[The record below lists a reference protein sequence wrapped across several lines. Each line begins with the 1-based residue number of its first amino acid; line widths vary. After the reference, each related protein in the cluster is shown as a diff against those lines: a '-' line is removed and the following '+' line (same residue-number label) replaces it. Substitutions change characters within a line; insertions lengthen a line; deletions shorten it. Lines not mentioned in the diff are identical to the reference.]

1 MDPHDELVRADAA
14 ATRNRT
20 AVQVLRRLDELGAI
34 KLDVL
39 LAKSAEISQII
50 TEAGGG
56 GGGGGGVRLEEW
68 ERICYP
74 FVIRVGPRSELDLV
88 SVAAEL
94 KQLGF
99 DVRSG
104 RG

>member
-1 MDPHDELVRADAA
+1 MDPQDELARPDAA
-14 ATRNRT
+14 STRNRT

-39 LAKSAEISQII
+39 LAKSAEISAII

-56 GGGGGGVRLEEW
+56 GGGGAVRLEDW

>member
-1 MDPHDELVRADAA
+1 MDSKDDLLRAGAVGG
-14 ATRNRT
+14 RNRA
-20 AVQVLRRLDELGAI
+20 AVDVLRRLDELGAI

-39 LAKSAEISQII
+39 LEKSVEINKII
-50 TEAGGG
+50 TAAAN
-56 GGGGGGVRLEEW
+56 GGGGGGVMLDEW

-74 FVIRVGPRSELDLV
+74 FVIRIGPRSEFDLV

-99 DVRSG
+99 DVRAG

>member
-1 MDPHDELVRADAA
+1 MDPQDALGRADAVG
-14 ATRNRT
+14 TRNRT
-20 AVQVLRRLDELGAI
+20 AVEVLRRLDELGAI

-39 LAKSAEISQII
+39 LARSAEISQII
-50 TEAGGG
+50 TAAGGG
-56 GGGGGGVRLEEW
+56 GGGVAMLDEW

-74 FVIRVGPRSELDLV
+74 FVIRIGPRSELDLV

-99 DVRSG
+99 DVRAG

>member
-1 MDPHDELVRADAA
+1 MDSKDDLLRARAVGS
-14 ATRNRT
+14 RNSV
-20 AVQVLRRLDELGAI
+20 AVDVLRRLDALGAI

-39 LAKSAEISQII
+39 LARSAEINEII
-50 TEAGGG
+50 TAAAS
-56 GGGGGGVRLEEW
+56 GGGGGVAMLDEW

-74 FVIRVGPRSELDLV
+74 FVIRIGPRSELDLV

-99 DVRSG
+99 DVKAA

>member
-1 MDPHDELVRADAA
+1 MDSKDDLLRAGAVGSRNKAA
-14 ATRNRT
+14 
-20 AVQVLRRLDELGAI
+20 VDVLRRLDELGAI

-39 LAKSAEISQII
+39 LEKSVEINKII
-50 TEAGGG
+50 TAAGGSGGG
-56 GGGGGGVRLEEW
+56 GGLAMIDEW

-74 FVIRVGPRSELDLV
+74 FVIRIGPRSELDLV

-99 DVRSG
+99 DVRAG

>member
-1 MDPHDELVRADAA
+1 MDPQDDLGRASAVGA
-14 ATRNRT
+14 RNKT
-20 AVQVLRRLDELGAI
+20 AVEVLRRLDELGAI

-39 LAKSAEISQII
+39 LARSAEIGEII
-50 TEAGGG
+50 TAAGGG
-56 GGGGGGVRLEEW
+56 GGGGVAMLDEW

-74 FVIRVGPRSELDLV
+74 FVIRIGPRSELDLV

-99 DVRSG
+99 DVRAG

>member
-1 MDPHDELVRADAA
+1 MNSKDRHHAA
-14 ATRNRT
+14 
-20 AVQVLRRLDELGAI
+20 VDVLRRLNELGAI

-39 LAKSAEISQII
+39 LAKSAEINEIVTVAAGGS
-50 TEAGGG
+50 GGG
-56 GGGGGGVRLEEW
+56 GAAMIDEW
-68 ERICYP
+68 DRICYP
-74 FVIRVGPRSELDLV
+74 FVIRIGPRSELDLV

-99 DVRSG
+99 EVKA

>member
-1 MDPHDELVRADAA
+1 MEPQDELVRASASG
-14 ATRNRT
+14 TRNRA
-20 AVQVLRRLDELGAI
+20 AVEVLRRLDELGAI

-39 LAKSAEISQII
+39 LARSAEIGQII
-50 TEAGGG
+50 SDAGGG
-56 GGGGGGVRLEEW
+56 SGGGGAAMIDEW

-74 FVIRVGPRSELDLV
+74 FVIRIGPRSELDLV

-99 DVRSG
+99 DVRAG

>member
-1 MDPHDELVRADAA
+1 MDPQDELVRADAA
-14 ATRNRT
+14 STRNRN

-39 LAKSAEISQII
+39 LSRSAEISQII

-56 GGGGGGVRLEEW
+56 GGGGAVRLEDW

-74 FVIRVGPRSELDLV
+74 FVIRIGPRSELDLV

>member
-1 MDPHDELVRADAA
+1 MDPKNDLARATAVG
-14 ATRNRT
+14 TRNRA
-20 AVQVLRRLDELGAI
+20 AVDVLRRLDELGAI
-34 KLDVL
+34 KLEVL
-39 LAKSAEISQII
+39 LARSAEINEII
-50 TEAGGG
+50 TAAAGGAGGG
-56 GGGGGGVRLEEW
+56 VAMLDEW

-74 FVIRVGPRSELDLV
+74 FVIRIGPRSELDLV

-99 DVRSG
+99 DVRAG